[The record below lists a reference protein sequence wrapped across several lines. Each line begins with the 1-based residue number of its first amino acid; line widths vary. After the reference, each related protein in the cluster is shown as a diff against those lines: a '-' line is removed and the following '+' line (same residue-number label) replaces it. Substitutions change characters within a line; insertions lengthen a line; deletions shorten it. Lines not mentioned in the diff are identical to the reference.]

1 MKKEFKNQTQYFPTE
16 HESNFTII
24 NNKLLEDDRLSLLD
38 VGIMVYILKFV
49 NFNYDGRKYIV
60 NKKAIESRSGF
71 GYNLFT
77 KHWNNLIECG
87 YIIQT
92 RKKGGWEYEIYEN
105 PLKNST
111 TKQDKPSQHLAI
123 LTNVKTTNCI
133 NATIESKYLRKE
145 IQEENLEPLDL
156 GGESKEIDSIVT
168 DKIISA
174 KAEMSLSLTGARKR
188 DTPLDCNI
196 DCYSNKDKGLSPKLD
211 YGFSAL
217 DEGQSLF
224 EQEDFIDEDSIVLK
238 PKAKEFDIKNNNKR
252 YATQNQLPLFNTL

>member
-1 MKKEFKNQTQYFPTE
+1 MKSVFKNQTQFFPSE
-16 HESNFTII
+16 HDSHFTII

-49 NFNYDGRKYIV
+49 NFNYDGRKYII

-156 GGESKEIDSIVT
+156 GGEAKEIDSIVT

-174 KAEMSLSLTGARKR
+174 GAEMSLSLSG
-188 DTPLDCNI
+188 DTPVDMEI
-196 DCYSNKDKGLSPKLD
+196 DCISSKVKLSPKLD
-211 YGFSAL
+211 YGFSPL
-217 DEGQSLF
+217 DEGQTLF

-252 YATQNQLPLFNTL
+252 YATKNQLPLFNSL